1 MGLSSWGRQD
11 YMSAPVLRP
20 SGDGAG
26 SEALLYKP
34 NTGRISAGLFRTPE
48 LGETLQIGTS

>member
-1 MGLSSWGRQD
+1 MGLSYWGRQD

-34 NTGRISAGLFRTPE
+34 NTSRISAGLFRTPE
-48 LGETLQIGTS
+48 LRDTLQIGTG